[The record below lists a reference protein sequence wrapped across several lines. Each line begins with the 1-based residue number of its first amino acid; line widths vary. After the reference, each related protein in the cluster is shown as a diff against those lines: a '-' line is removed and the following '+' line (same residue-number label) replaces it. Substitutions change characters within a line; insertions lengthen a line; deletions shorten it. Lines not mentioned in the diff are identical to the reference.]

1 VIPITALA
9 LWFDLTCREAMVGG
23 VTMLKPLADT
33 TARLQRL
40 LEVVMMETD
49 QAKFDELSEQI
60 WRVLEERE
68 RIKEVLSERE

>member
-1 VIPITALA
+1 
-9 LWFDLTCREAMVGG
+9 MVGG
-23 VTMLKPLADT
+23 VTMLNPLADT

>member
-1 VIPITALA
+1 
-9 LWFDLTCREAMVGG
+9 
-23 VTMLKPLADT
+23 MLNPLADT